1 MLKPIIFEQVK
12 TDNFLQCL
20 TEKDKRIEQ
29 LEGEINR
36 LENQNEAMSTSTVSK
51 AEEIHRMK
59 DVEDSLEERYH
70 KLKSLAVKLKKKVAD
85 QNSEITKLTSSGN
98 STVPLNMQVNY
109 NISWSIFRIK
119 EEIRKSRASWFDLI

>member
-1 MLKPIIFEQVK
+1 M
-12 TDNFLQCL
+12 QCL
-20 TEKDKRIEQ
+20 TEKDQRIEQ

-36 LENQNEAMSTSTVSK
+36 LENQNEIMSTSTVSK

-85 QNSEITKLTSSGN
+85 QDSQITKLKSEKSAN
-98 STVPLNMQVNY
+98 PTVPLNMQV
-109 NISWSIFRIK
+109 RIK
-119 EEIRKSRASWFDLI
+119 SLFKD